1 MRSQFQYIQWLNNGK
16 INKKHT
22 RMKKEKHHKYVFED
36 GKFIGD
42 FDNMYKNCDDP
53 WGLDKKH
60 NEQIDYDL
68 IACFVS
74 YLKRINKLEKPK
86 ILEIGSGK
94 GYFCNAISN
103 MGEVTGLEISQHAVN
118 IAKERFLNCDFRVG
132 NIMDDNVHLT
142 ANLINKSY
150 DFVIM
155 FKGMVWYVIDKVES
169 VFQRICWLLK
179 DDGIAIIA
187 VNYYRG
193 DYYGKNIISSKDDF
207 TSLIQEEF
215 EILNVF
221 DEYSKESGLDFK
233 ERSYFIL
240 KKGN

>member
-1 MRSQFQYIQWLNNGK
+1 MG
-16 INKKHT
+16 T
-22 RMKKEKHHKYVFED
+22 KKEKYHKYIFK
-36 GKFIGD
+36 GGTFIGD
-42 FDNMYKNCDDP
+42 FDNLYRNCDDP
-53 WGLDKKH
+53 WNLDNNH

-68 IACFVS
+68 IACFVG
-74 YLKRINKLEKPK
+74 YFKRVNKLERPK
-86 ILEIGSGK
+86 LLELGSGK

-103 MGEVTGLEISQHAVN
+103 MGEVAGLEISQHAVN
-118 IAKERFLNCDFRVG
+118 LAKERFSNLDFRVG

-193 DYYGKNIISSKDDF
+193 DYYGKNIISSKDDLI
-207 TSLIQEEF
+207 SLIQEEF

-221 DEYSKESGLDFK
+221 DEHSKEEGLDFLT
-233 ERSYFIL
+233 RSYFIL